1 MTIVQAKDALSGCRT
16 TIERIGEKYIREG
29 SGRVIQGKT
38 IFPSQII
45 QREYNSVVIISELL
59 NVLTPEQ
66 FAAIMSGERVTIPPA
81 GKRAKTGEPDWNF
94 TPMFPS

>member
-1 MTIVQAKDALSGCRT
+1 MTIAQAKDALAGCRT
-16 TIERIGEKYIREG
+16 TIERIGTKYVREG

-38 IFPSQII
+38 VFHSPII
-45 QREYNSVVIISELL
+45 QREYNSVVLINELL

-81 GKRAKTGEPDWNF
+81 GKQAKTGEPDWNF
-94 TPMFPS
+94 THMFPS